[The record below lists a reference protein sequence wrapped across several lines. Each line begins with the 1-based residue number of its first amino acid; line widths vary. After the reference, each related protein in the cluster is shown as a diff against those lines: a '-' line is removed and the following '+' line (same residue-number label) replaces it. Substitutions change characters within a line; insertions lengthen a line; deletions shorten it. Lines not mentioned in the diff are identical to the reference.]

1 MENNWGGKMNFTLN
15 VDRSVDL
22 ASGINLQMERNIAQA
37 ERLGSEAYNNRQR
50 MLQAMEET
58 ASNTSESNMH
68 LQKIN
73 AQLIKHIE
81 LLEVQLYVQTQQ
93 LNTLKNLF
101 ASTEDGVLVE
111 KEMLKLLREIDD
123 SHPLWEYV
131 KDKGGDIAVAGI
143 LEHWPVIWATLKA
156 ILTVG
161 GAIQL

>member
-81 LLEVQLYVQTQQ
+81 LLEDQQ